1 MIKPVPLNPG
11 DKVALLAP
19 SSPVP
24 ADVLEKSIKSIEF
37 LGLVPEVYESCRLHH
52 GYLAGNDITRAS
64 DINRAF
70 ADSSIKGIFCLR
82 GGYGAMRLLPR
93 LDFNMIK
100 RNPKVFVGY
109 SDITALHT
117 VFNNVCGFMTFHGPM
132 PSTDYTVHSS
142 YTLDSL
148 KENIFGYMP
157 HRVYNPEGKAIS
169 VLVKGKAKGIITG
182 GNLSLLAGTLG
193 SPYEID
199 TKNKI
204 IFIEDVSEE
213 PYRIDKNL
221 TALALAGKFNEA
233 AGIVFGIFADCENKD
248 TSQESLTLE
257 QIIEEVVLP
266 CGKPVI
272 TGFHAGHIYPQPA
285 IPMGAEAVLDTSKD
299 YIEFI

>member
-1 MIKPVPLNPG
+1 
-11 DKVALLAP
+11 
-19 SSPVP
+19 
-24 ADVLEKSIKSIEF
+24 
-37 LGLVPEVYESCRLHH
+37 
-52 GYLAGNDITRAS
+52 
-64 DINRAF
+64 
-70 ADSSIKGIFCLR
+70 
-82 GGYGAMRLLPR
+82 
-93 LDFNMIK
+93 
-100 RNPKVFVGY
+100 
-109 SDITALHT
+109 
-117 VFNNVCGFMTFHGPM
+117 M

-148 KENIFGYMP
+148 KENIFGYIP

-169 VLVKGKAKGIITG
+169 ALTEGKACGIITG

-193 SPYEID
+193 SPYEINAKD
-199 TKNKI
+199 KI
-204 IFIEDVSEE
+204 MFIEDVSEE

-248 TSQESLTLE
+248 TSQESLTLA

>member
-93 LDFNMIK
+93 LDFDMIK

-148 KENIFGYMP
+148 
-157 HRVYNPEGKAIS
+157 
-169 VLVKGKAKGIITG
+169 
-182 GNLSLLAGTLG
+182 
-193 SPYEID
+193 
-199 TKNKI
+199 
-204 IFIEDVSEE
+204 
-213 PYRIDKNL
+213 
-221 TALALAGKFNEA
+221 
-233 AGIVFGIFADCENKD
+233 
-248 TSQESLTLE
+248 
-257 QIIEEVVLP
+257 
-266 CGKPVI
+266 
-272 TGFHAGHIYPQPA
+272 
-285 IPMGAEAVLDTSKD
+285 
-299 YIEFI
+299 